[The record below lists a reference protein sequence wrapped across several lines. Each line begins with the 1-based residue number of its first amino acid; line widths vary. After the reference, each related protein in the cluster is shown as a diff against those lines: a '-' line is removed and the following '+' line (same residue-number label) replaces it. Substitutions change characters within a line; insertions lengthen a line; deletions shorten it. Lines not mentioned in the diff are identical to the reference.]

1 MKYYIIAGEPSGDL
15 HGANLIKELKR
26 IDSEANFRI
35 VGGDKMEG
43 ASSLEPFIHNREMAF
58 MGFIEVIKNL
68 KTISKNLKA
77 VKNDILN
84 YKPDCIIL
92 IDFPGFNLKI
102 AEFAKARQIKV
113 HYYISPKIWAWN
125 TKRVHKIKKVV
136 DHMYCILP
144 FEVEFYKKYGMEVD
158 YVGNPLLDSITQY
171 NFNENFRQDN
181 ALSNRPLLAIVPGSR
196 KMELEKILPEL
207 IKLFYLFPGHELVV
221 AGAPNF
227 NEEYYKEYIGDLPIK
242 VLFNQTYDLIKNA
255 DIAAVTSGT
264 ATLEVAIL
272 NTPQVVVY
280 KANAISVWLA
290 RKLVKIKFISL
301 VNLINGFLTV
311 KELIQQECNYRD
323 IADELG
329 ELTVNSTYRSTMLNN
344 YDSLREKLGNTGA
357 SQRTAEKIYQY
368 TLKK

>member
-1 MKYYIIAGEPSGDL
+1 
-15 HGANLIKELKR
+15 
-26 IDSEANFRI
+26 
-35 VGGDKMEG
+35 
-43 ASSLEPFIHNREMAF
+43 
-58 MGFIEVIKNL
+58 
-68 KTISKNLKA
+68 
-77 VKNDILN
+77 
-84 YKPDCIIL
+84 
-92 IDFPGFNLKI
+92 
-102 AEFAKARQIKV
+102 
-113 HYYISPKIWAWN
+113 
-125 TKRVHKIKKVV
+125 
-136 DHMYCILP
+136 MYCILP